1 MVEAVDFQVEKNK
14 IDQLNKKAWEER
26 VKDSTQAHVLSK
38 EAFDLAESIDYS
50 RGKAEGYRTFAFSL
64 IRLSKHPEAI
74 EYLDKALVLFET
86 LNDLEGQGSVYG
98 YYGMIQRSLGN
109 YDASLMHLFKFLAFA
124 RQSGNLEAE
133 CGSYYHLGVTYKYSG
148 DNEKALD
155 YLLQSLAITQSE
167 FWTKPYC
174 LRQIGL
180 IYFETGDFNKA
191 LDYDRQSLALVQQGG
206 DKWGE
211 AGCLDN
217 IGFIYFKLKD
227 YDKALNFCLQ
237 ALSISR
243 LIDDKKGQSNAL
255 FHLGNIYKE
264 LAEYDKASE
273 YCAGCLII
281 RREIG
286 DKTGEAEVLLFL
298 ASLYIKPN
306 FTWESSQHAFELLDK
321 AMQLSEETKAMDL
334 IAKIHLG
341 YYEVS
346 RHFNHYQEAL
356 KHLETYMRLSRK
368 MESDIVNE
376 KIKNLDIS
384 LKAAET
390 DKKLLSAL
398 QEIQQIAE
406 EERSRLAKDLHDG
419 LGSLLSG
426 IKLTLNSMKGNL
438 VVSGENAVTFTKVLG
453 QLDTTIMEMRRVA
466 HNMMPEALLKFGLD
480 EAMHDFCDSINE
492 SNTVKMRYIQL
503 GLRQPF
509 EKSTEVI
516 LYRIVQ
522 ELSNNA
528 IKHAMAKSILIQLTK
543 HERGISLTVEDDGNG
558 FDSTQISALKGDG
571 LKNVQSRVDYLKGTL
586 NIESEKGNG
595 TSITI
600 EIPY

>member
-1 MVEAVDFQVEKNK
+1 MMDVSNFQVLKDK
-14 IDQLNKKAWEER
+14 IDQLNTQAWENR
-26 VKDSTQAHVLSK
+26 VNDSTQAHLLSK
-38 EAFDLAESIDYS
+38 EAFELAESIDYS

-64 IRLSKHPEAI
+64 IRLSKHHEAI
-74 EYLDKALVLFET
+74 EYLDKALVLFES
-86 LNDLEGQGSVYG
+86 LYDLEGQGSVFG

-109 YDASLMHLFKFLAFA
+109 YDASLKYLFKFLAFA
-124 RQSGNLEAE
+124 QQAGNKEVE
-133 CGSYYHLGVTYKYSG
+133 CGSYYHIGVTYKYSG

-155 YLLQSLAITQSE
+155 YLLQSLAITTSHY
-167 FWTKPYC
+167 WVKPYC

-227 YDKALNFCLQ
+227 YDKALNFCKQ

-255 FHLGNIYKE
+255 FHLGNIYVA
-264 LAEYDKASE
+264 LADYNKASD
-273 YCAGCLII
+273 YCNCCLAI

-286 DKTGEAEVLLFL
+286 DKKGEAEVLMFL

-306 FTWESSQHAFELLDK
+306 LTEESSRHAFELLDK
-321 AMQLSEETKAMDL
+321 AMQLSEETKALDL
-334 IAKIHLG
+334 IAKIHWG

-346 RHFNHYQEAL
+346 KHFNRYEEAL
-356 KHLETYMRLSRK
+356 THLENYIGLSK
-368 MESDIVNE
+368 KIESEIVNE

-384 LKAAET
+384 LKIAET
-390 DKKLLSAL
+390 DKKLLNAL

-438 VVSGENAVTFTKVLG
+438 DVSGENEVTFTKALS
-453 QLDTTIMEMRRVA
+453 QLDTTIIEMRRVA
-466 HNMMPEALLKFGLD
+466 HNMMPEVLLKFGLC

-492 SNTVKMRYIQL
+492 SNTVKMRFIQL
-503 GLRQPF
+503 GVWQPV

-522 ELSNNA
+522 ELCNNS
-528 IKHAMAKSILIQLTK
+528 IKHAKAKSILIQLTK
-543 HERGISLTVEDDGNG
+543 HERGISLTVEDDGKG
-558 FDSTQISALKGDG
+558 FDTTKLSALKGDG
-571 LKNVQSRVDYLKGTL
+571 LKNVQSRVDYLKGIL
-586 NIESEKGNG
+586 NIESEQGNG

-600 EIPY
+600 EIPD